1 MVKQQDKVVPWASPF
16 PSPWPLLI
24 LLDTVSLLT
33 ICEVDVCWC
42 FQPTYT
48 GILDAIL
55 DSQSQTHGQEDG
67 REKEKESKEKDADST
82 R

>member
-1 MVKQQDKVVPWASPF
+1 MSEAN
-16 PSPWPLLI
+16 
-24 LLDTVSLLT
+24 
-33 ICEVDVCWC
+33 VCWC
-42 FQPTYT
+42 VQPTYT

-67 REKEKESKEKDADST
+67 REKEKEGKEKDADST